1 MNPDSL
7 PCLPEGALSGEEAL
21 CNNSFRRDSGVI
33 RSVYREVDSFSE
45 LPDYVSTDIAVY
57 DVVSDGI
64 TYFATHFYTCEW
76 IVVKDGQGTIVNF
89 FLAVGGEMCIIKIL
103 NCLKREVYS
112 VFLSIA
118 AHQQTL
124 EGHAGI
130 IKALRS
136 FRNNSYLLLSGS
148 TDGSIRLWDIRKA
161 TPLSVMTLFDGFSL
175 LTSLD
180 VSLCGTHFAC
190 TDCNGVVCIY
200 TKKDDT
206 FELEHTIYTG
216 TGYRTLW
223 VGELLLGVVNNVCTL
238 YYPCVKTLND
248 SPTTVI
254 NVYRQYSMTTAP
266 SSFCINND
274 ASVLACLSCIRPLL
288 PGLFHSTFNYIPNRV
303 VLCGKR
309 NDVIVLTQS
318 GKILLYS
325 PQNGA
330 QPPDSNPSLLPPFN
344 LHEEG
349 IPPPFFDQPFDP
361 LYNDSVNLV

>member
-7 PCLPEGALSGEEAL
+7 PCLPEGALSGEETL
-21 CNNSFRRDSGVI
+21 CNNS
-33 RSVYREVDSFSE
+33 VYREMDSFSE

-112 VFLSIA
+112 
-118 AHQQTL
+118 TL

-274 ASVLACLSCIRPLL
+274 ASVLACL
-288 PGLFHSTFNYIPNRV
+288 FHSTVKLFTIDTDSEPSVTFLIPEDRF
-303 VLCGKR
+303 LA
-309 NDVIVLTQS
+309 
-318 GKILLYS
+318 S
-325 PQNGA
+325 P
-330 QPPDSNPSLLPPFN
+330 DT
-344 LHEEG
+344 
-349 IPPPFFDQPFDP
+349 
-361 LYNDSVNLV
+361 